1 MAPTHRFVAFGELL
15 LRLEPRNHER
25 IVQAGEFQVRY
36 TGGEA
41 NAAVLLASL
50 GVEAACVSKVPDNE
64 VGQACVDY
72 LRRFGIDTT
81 HIARGGDR
89 LGLFYL
95 ETGAAQRASKVI
107 YDRDQTSLRTAD
119 ADDFDWDAILDG
131 ADWLHFSGTA
141 PASGP
146 AIVSVLAEGLALAQE
161 RGVRVSCDLNYRRKL
176 WTPEQARE
184 AMNRLMPFV
193 DVLIGNE
200 EDATTVFGL
209 EAEGIDVVRG
219 ELDIDSYRR
228 IAERLVTTFDL
239 QLVATTLRTSI
250 SASVN
255 RWAGLIYDGHD
266 QFVSRTY
273 EIDPIVD
280 RVGAGDAF
288 SGGLIYGQLEGMDSQ
303 ACVDFAAAASCL
315 KHSIPGDL
323 ALLSRAEIE
332 TLLAGDASGRV
343 QR

>member
-1 MAPTHRFVAFGELL
+1 MARPHRFIAFGELMM
-15 LRLEPRNHER
+15 RLDPRGHER
-25 IVQAGEFQVRY
+25 FVQAGELQVRY

-41 NAAVLLASL
+41 NAAALLAAL
-50 GVEAACVSKVPDNE
+50 GVETTCVSKVPDHE
-64 VGQACVDY
+64 IGQACVDY

-89 LGLFYL
+89 LGILYV
-95 ETGAAQRASKVI
+95 ETGASQRASKVI
-107 YDRDQTSLRTAD
+107 YDRDNTALRTAD
-119 ADDFDWDAILDG
+119 AGDFDWDAILDG

-146 AIVSVLAEGLALAQE
+146 AIVDVLAEGLALAQA
-161 RGVRVSCDLNYRRKL
+161 RGVRVSCDLNFRRKL

-184 AMNRLMPFV
+184 AMTRLMPFV

-200 EDATTVFGL
+200 EDATTVFGI
-209 EAEGIDVVRG
+209 EADGIDVLRG
-219 ELDIDSYRR
+219 ELDVDSYRR
-228 IAERLVTTFDL
+228 IAERLMTRFDL

-288 SGGLIYGQLEGMDSQ
+288 SGGLIYGLLEGMDRQ
-303 ACVDFAAAASCL
+303 ACVEFAAAASCL
-315 KHSIPGDL
+315 KHSVPGDF
-323 ALLSRAEIE
+323 ALLSRSEIE
-332 TLLAGDASGRV
+332 TLVAGDASGRV